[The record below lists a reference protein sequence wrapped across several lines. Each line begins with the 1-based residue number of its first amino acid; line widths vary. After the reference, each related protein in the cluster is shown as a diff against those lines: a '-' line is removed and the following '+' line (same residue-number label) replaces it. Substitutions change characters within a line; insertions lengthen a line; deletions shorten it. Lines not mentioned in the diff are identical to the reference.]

1 MHSTD
6 NHQSGGFHKSLM
18 GNLPHHELQGLSL
31 MQKIISFGASTAYG
45 ARDYEKKGFLFR
57 VVEALSVDGEFEAI
71 NYGWIGD
78 STRDML
84 VRLKSLEIPADA
96 TVIITLGINDV
107 RRIGED
113 NKNRV
118 PIEEHGSNL
127 TGILEYLKPH
137 CRPVYMSQ
145 YPVEYEQCSLSE
157 KLVESYIRA
166 GLEVAGQSGV
176 PVIDVYSAVSASG
189 KYDEMIF
196 KDGLHF
202 NNLGHQFIA
211 E

>member
-1 MHSTD
+1 
-6 NHQSGGFHKSLM
+6 
-18 GNLPHHELQGLSL
+18 
-31 MQKIISFGASTAYG
+31 MQKIISFGASTAFG

-57 VVEALSVDGEFEAI
+57 VVEALSAGGEFEAI

-84 VRLKSLEIPADA
+84 VRMKSLEFPADA

-113 NKNRV
+113 NEDRV
-118 PIEEHGSNL
+118 PIEEHRSNL
-127 TGILEYLKPH
+127 AAILEYLNQR

-145 YPVEYEQCSLSE
+145 YPVEYDQCSLSE
-157 KLVESYIRA
+157 ELVDSYIRA
-166 GLEVAGQSGV
+166 GLDVAGQLGI
-176 PVIDVYSAVSASG
+176 PVIDIYAAVKTSG
-189 KYDEMIF
+189 RYEEMVF

-202 NNLGHQFIA
+202 NNHGHQFIA
-211 E
+211 EQTLEFFENNHWF

>member
-1 MHSTD
+1 
-6 NHQSGGFHKSLM
+6 
-18 GNLPHHELQGLSL
+18 

-57 VVEALSVDGEFEAI
+57 VVETLSIGGEFEAL

-84 VRLKSLEIPADA
+84 ARMESLEIPAGS

-107 RRIGED
+107 HRIGEE
-113 NKNRV
+113 NENRV
-118 PIEEHGSNL
+118 PIEEHRSNL
-127 TGILEYLKPH
+127 GAILEYLKQR
-137 CRPVYMSQ
+137 CRPIYMSQ

-157 KLVESYIRA
+157 ELVESYIQA
-166 GLEVAGQSGV
+166 GLDVAGQLGV
-176 PVIDVYSAVSASG
+176 PVINICAAVQTSG
-189 KYDEMIF
+189 RYDEMVF

-211 E
+211 EQTLEFFENKHWF